1 MDMDHR
7 ADEAWILSVQRKLY
21 QWSQENPGDQWRDM
35 WGWLTDIRTLRC
47 AWRRMASNRGARTAG
62 VDGMTVGRIRA
73 RPGELRFLDGLQA
86 ELRSGA
92 YRPSPSKRILIPKA
106 GKPGQFR
113 PLGIPTVTDR
123 VVQGAVKILLE
134 PIFEAQ
140 FWHISYG
147 FRPGRSTHGALEHL
161 RRATLPQKRDQDG
174 RRSRLPYRW
183 VIEGDI
189 KSCFDQISHHHL
201 MNRLRAR
208 VGDHRVTRL
217 VGLFLKAGVLAEDQ
231 FLRTDDGTP
240 QGGIISPLLSNIALS
255 AIEERYERWVY
266 HRTKL
271 HPRRQGDGVTA
282 ARSARKADRN
292 AGRCVFLPVRYA
304 DDFILLVSGTKE
316 DALAEKS
323 ALADYLRETTGL
335 ELSPEK
341 TKVTA
346 LTNGVDFLGFRLG
359 AFWTKRHG
367 FGTRIQIPK
376 EKVADLRHRVKQL
389 TGRNTTLVSLGE
401 KLQELNPILRGWAN
415 YYRYCAYA
423 SDVFTSLDWYI
434 RDRIWRWLRYKRPK
448 ASVRE
453 LLVLRRPSQLRR
465 TRKVWRDGAIE
476 QFLLSLTPVCRYRLA
491 WIGMPDYAMSSGEP
505 DAERKPHVR
514 FGKRR

>member
-1 MDMDHR
+1 MDMDR
-7 ADEAWILSVQRKLY
+7 QADEAWILSVQRKLY
-21 QWSQENPGDQWRDM
+21 QWSQENPDDQWRDM

-73 RPGELRFLDGLQA
+73 KPGEQCFLEGLQV

-113 PLGIPTVTDR
+113 PLGIPTVKDR

-140 FWHISYG
+140 FWHVSYG
-147 FRPGRSTHGALEHL
+147 FRPGRNSHAALEYL
-161 RRATLPQKRDQDG
+161 RRATLPQKRDQDN
-174 RRSRLPYRW
+174 RRSRLPYPW

-217 VGLFLKAGVLAEDQ
+217 VGQFLKAGVLAEEQ

-240 QGGIISPLLSNIALS
+240 QGGIISPLLANIVLS
-255 AIEERYERWVY
+255 AIEERYERWAY

-271 HPRRQGDGVTA
+271 YPHRESDGATA
-282 ARSARKADRN
+282 ARSARNADRK

-316 DALAEKS
+316 EAMAEKS

-335 ELSPEK
+335 ELSEEK

-346 LTNGVDFLGFRLG
+346 LTDGFQFLGFRLG
-359 AFWTKRHG
+359 AYWNKCYG
-367 FGTRIQIPK
+367 FGTRVEVPK
-376 EKVADLRHRVKQL
+376 AKAAALRYRVKQL
-389 TGRNTTLVSLGE
+389 TGRDTTLVSLGE
-401 KLQELNPILRGWAN
+401 KLQEINTILRGWAN
-415 YYRYCAYA
+415 YYRYCTYA
-423 SDVFTSLDWYI
+423 CDVFTGMDWYVG
-434 RDRIWRWLRYKRPK
+434 DRLWRWLRYKRPK
-448 ASVRE
+448 ATAHEILTS
-453 LLVLRRPSQLRR
+453 RRPSHLRR
-465 TRKVWRDGAIE
+465 TRKVWQDGSAE
-476 QFLLSLTPVCRYRLA
+476 QFLLAMTPSCRYRLA
-491 WIGMPDYAMSSGEP
+491 WMGAPDFAMSSGEP

>member
-1 MDMDHR
+1 MDMDR
-7 ADEAWILSVQRKLY
+7 QADEAWILSVQSKLY
-21 QWSQENPGDQWRDM
+21 QWSQANPGDQWRDM

-47 AWRRMASNRGARTAG
+47 AWQRVASNRGARTAG
-62 VDGMTVGRIRA
+62 VDGMTVGHIRA
-73 RPGELRFLDGLQA
+73 NKGEQRFLEKLQA

-92 YRPSPSKRILIPKA
+92 YRPSPSRRILIPKA

-113 PLGIPTVTDR
+113 PLGIPTIKDR
-123 VVQGAVKILLE
+123 VAQGAVKLLLE

-140 FWHISYG
+140 FWHVSYG
-147 FRPGRSTHGALEHL
+147 FRPGRNSHGALEYL
-161 RRATLPQKRDQDG
+161 RRCALPQKRDQDK
-174 RRSRLPYRW
+174 RRSRLPYSW

-189 KSCFDQISHHHL
+189 KGCFDHISHHHL

-231 FLRTDDGTP
+231 FLRTDNGTP
-240 QGGIISPLLSNIALS
+240 QGGIISPLLSNIVLS
-255 AIEERYERWVY
+255 AIEERYERWVD

-271 HPRRQGDGVTA
+271 YSCRTRDGITA
-282 ARSARKADRN
+282 ARSARNADRK

-304 DDFILLVSGTKE
+304 DDFILLVAGTKE

-323 ALADYLRETTGL
+323 ALADYLLETTGL

-341 TKVTA
+341 TKITA
-346 LTNGVDFLGFRLG
+346 LTDGFEFLGFRFG
-359 AFWTKRHG
+359 AYWNKCYG
-367 FGTRIQIPK
+367 FGTRVEVPK
-376 EKVADLRHRVKQL
+376 AKAADLRHRVKQL
-389 TGRNTTLVSLGE
+389 TRRNTTLVSLGE
-401 KLQELNPILRGWAN
+401 KLKEINPILRGWAN

-423 SDVFTSLDWYI
+423 GDVFTSLDWYI
-434 RDRIWRWLRYKRPK
+434 GDRIWHWLRCKRPK
-448 ASVRE
+448 ASAHE
-453 LLVLRRPSQLRR
+453 ILASRRPSQIRR
-465 TRKVWRDGAIE
+465 TRKVWQDGSTE

-491 WIGMPDYAMSSGEP
+491 WLGKPNFAMSSGEP
-505 DAERKPHVR
+505 DAERKSQVR